1 MAARKGYPP
10 VIPDA
15 FNVALQNGQLEVA
28 KWLRE
33 IGIELGP
40 YAIDEAAKGGDLKTL
55 KWVVETKDVP
65 RMTERVC
72 FVTLSC

>member
-1 MAARKGYPP
+1 VAARKGYPP

-55 KWVVETKDVP
+55 KWVRDWVSMEP
-65 RMTERVC
+65 NYLRLGC
-72 FVTLSC
+72 FKR